1 MSLLRVRG
9 LTKRF
14 GDLLAVD
21 DVDFDVADGE
31 FVSILGPSGSGKST
45 VLRMVAGF
53 ETPTDGAIALNGEP
67 MVGTPPFERDVNM
80 VFQDLALFPHLTVAE
95 NIGYGLKQAGVP
107 ADERRDRAG
116 RMLEMVR
123 LDGYDDRMPTELSG
137 GEQQRVALARALVNE
152 PALVLFDEPLSSLD
166 RKLRQ
171 HMQGELQ
178 RLQAETETTFL
189 YVTHDQEVA
198 LAVSDRLVVLND
210 GAIQQIGT
218 VESLYE
224 DPQSRFVADF
234 IGDVN
239 TVTARVTD
247 ATDETIT
254 VDVGSDRVSIPR
266 SVADDV
272 AIDASVDVCVRP
284 FRIRVGPAGTK
295 TTEQSETDGAT
306 ADGGDLDRAAD
317 AEIGETFTTTGTVQS
332 RSYQGSDSLY
342 EIATDEWGQL
352 TAEVR
357 SNAYEPDERVAVA
370 WDASDVHVFSRSA
383 DDRTGDRGD
392 DA

>member
-1 MSLLRVRG
+1 MSLLCVRG

-53 ETPTDGAIALNGEP
+53 ETPTDGEIGLNGEP
-67 MVGTPPFERDVNM
+67 VVGTPPFERDVNM

-107 ADERRDRAG
+107 ADERRDRAE

-123 LDGYDDRMPTELSG
+123 LDGYDDRMPDELSG

-171 HMQGELQ
+171 HMQRELQ
-178 RLQAETETTFL
+178 RIQAETETTFL

-198 LAVSDRLVVLND
+198 LAVSDRLVVLDD

-218 VESLYE
+218 VEALYE

-239 TVTARVTD
+239 TIPGTVAD
-247 ATDETIT
+247 ATDDTLILEAGTDH
-254 VDVGSDRVSIPR
+254 VAVPR
-266 SVADDV
+266 SAADDV
-272 AIDASVDVCVRP
+272 AVGASVDVCVRP
-284 FRIRVGPAGTK
+284 FRLRVDPVDEDAGT
-295 TTEQSETDGAT
+295 DDAA
-306 ADGGDLDRAAD
+306 ADGGNFDRTTDTSAS
-317 AEIGETFTTTGTVQS
+317 ETFATTGTVRS
-332 RSYQGSDSLY
+332 RSYQGSDSSY
-342 EIATDEWGQL
+342 EIATDDWERL

-357 SNAYEPDERVAVA
+357 SNAYEPGERVTVA
-370 WDASDVHVFSRSA
+370 WNASDVHVFARPS
-383 DDRTGDRGD
+383 DDRIKRDGD
-392 DA
+392 DT

>member
-14 GDLLAVD
+14 GGLLAVD

-45 VLRMVAGF
+45 VLRMIAGF
-53 ETPTDGAIALNGEP
+53 ETPTDGSIALNGEP
-67 MVGTPPFERDVNM
+67 VVGTPPFERDVNM

-123 LDGYDDRMPTELSG
+123 LDGYDDRMPDELSG

-171 HMQGELQ
+171 HMQSELQ

-198 LAVSDRLVVLND
+198 LAVSDRLVVLDD

-218 VESLYE
+218 VEALYE

-295 TTEQSETDGAT
+295 TTEQSGTDGAT
-306 ADGGDLDRAAD
+306 ADGGDLDRATD
-317 AEIGETFTTTGTVQS
+317 AEIGETFTTTGTVRS

-342 EIATDEWGQL
+342 EIATDEWGRL

-357 SNAYEPDERVAVA
+357 SNAYEPDEQVAVA